1 MTESHFAVL
10 RLIASHRLI
19 GRAYLRELLDFDPK
33 HILFKLRAE
42 RLIDGEN
49 DNGAMNYWIEP
60 KGKRLLATM
69 DAATGEIAGMR
80 RAVSNDT
87 YTGEKESPMREGAF
101 DGYLVPTLDHNG
113 NRVERRRPILIGGKV
128 EAVRQGRS

>member
-10 RLIASHRLI
+10 RLIASHKTI

-33 HILFKLRAE
+33 HILFKLRAD
-42 RLIDGEN
+42 RLIDGAH
-49 DNGAMNYWIEP
+49 DNGAMGYWIEP

-80 RAVSNDT
+80 RAVSDDK
-87 YTGEKESPMREGAF
+87 YTGERESPMRDGSDDAF
-101 DGYLVPTLDHNG
+101 LVPTLDHNG
-113 NRVERRRPILIGGKV
+113 NRVERRRPMLIGGKV
-128 EAVRQGRS
+128 EAIRQGRG